1 MQDVLRLADAL
12 SRVYVL
18 NNFQPSL
25 ILFIFCMRGFEPPSL
40 DTLWQRDIPLMTAM
54 RQNNQLIN
62 KLILI
67 SWKQVR
73 SNSACRSLYRV
84 VKFFYNW

>member
-40 DTLWQRDIPLMTAM
+40 DTL
-54 RQNNQLIN
+54 
-62 KLILI
+62 
-67 SWKQVR
+67 
-73 SNSACRSLYRV
+73 
-84 VKFFYNW
+84 

>member
-1 MQDVLRLADAL
+1 MQDVLRLVDAL

-40 DTLWQRDIPLMTAM
+40 DTL
-54 RQNNQLIN
+54 
-62 KLILI
+62 
-67 SWKQVR
+67 
-73 SNSACRSLYRV
+73 
-84 VKFFYNW
+84 